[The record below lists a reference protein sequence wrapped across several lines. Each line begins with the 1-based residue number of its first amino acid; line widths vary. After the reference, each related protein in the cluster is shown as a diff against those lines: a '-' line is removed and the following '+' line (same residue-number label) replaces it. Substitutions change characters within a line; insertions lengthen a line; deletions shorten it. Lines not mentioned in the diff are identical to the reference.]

1 MGRFVEHEVKVIHAE
16 WWDEE
21 ETVTIKR
28 FAYGDRQRLASVAY
42 KVGFVQQGDGGQQ
55 EFSAD
60 IAIGEMNLAILEI
73 GIEAWT
79 LKSSAGKAVPLRRSA
94 IERLQDE
101 DAEFIL
107 REINAFNPSRKRR
120 TADEQANF
128 RGRGGDGAADGEPVA
143 G

>member
-1 MGRFVEHEVKVIHAE
+1 MGRFVDYETKVIHAE

-28 FAYGDRQRLASVAY
+28 FAYGDRQKLASVAY
-42 KVGFVQQGDGGQQ
+42 KVGFTQQDDGQGPQ
-55 EFSAD
+55 FSAD
-60 IAIGEMNLAILEI
+60 VAIGEMNLTILEL
-73 GIEAWT
+73 GIAAWT
-79 LKSSAGKAVPLRRSA
+79 LKSAAGKAVPLRRSA

-107 REINAFNPSRKRR
+107 REINAFNPSKKRR

-128 RGRGGDGAADGEPVA
+128 RGGGGDGAADGQPA
-143 G
+143 TG

>member
-1 MGRFVEHEVKVIHAE
+1 MGRFVEHETKVITAD
-16 WWDEE
+16 WWDEG

-28 FAYGDRQRLASVAY
+28 FAYGDRQRLAGVAY
-42 KVGFVQQGDGGQQ
+42 KVGFVQQGDGSQQ

-73 GIEAWT
+73 GIVAWT
-79 LKSSAGKAVPLRRSA
+79 LKSSAGKVTPLRRSA

-107 REINAFNPSRKRR
+107 REINAFNPSKKRR

-128 RGRGGDGAADGEPVA
+128 RGGGGDGATDGEPVA

>member
-1 MGRFVEHEVKVIHAE
+1 MGRFVDYEVKVIHAE

-42 KVGFVQQGDGGQQ
+42 KVGFVQQDDGQGPQ
-55 EFSAD
+55 FSAD
-60 IAIGEMNLAILEI
+60 VAIGEMNLTILEL
-73 GIEAWT
+73 GIAAWT
-79 LKSSAGKAVPLRRSA
+79 LKSAAGKMVPLRRST

-107 REINAFNPSRKRR
+107 REINAFNPSKRR
-120 TADEQANF
+120 SAEEQVNF
-128 RGRGGDGAADGEPVA
+128 RGGGGDGAADGEPVA